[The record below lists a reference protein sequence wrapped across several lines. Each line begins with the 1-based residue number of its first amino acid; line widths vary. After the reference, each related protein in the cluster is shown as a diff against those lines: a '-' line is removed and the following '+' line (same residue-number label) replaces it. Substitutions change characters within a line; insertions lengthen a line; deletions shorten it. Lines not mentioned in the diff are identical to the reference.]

1 MADVYSSITDVAH
14 EVQESLAKVL
24 ELRAADIQQRDM
36 LKTYLGDIEFTGAT
50 SALDVGCGTGVV
62 SRELASR
69 LPSGQVVGID
79 PSPVF
84 LAKARKISAD
94 ISNLKFVEGDSR
106 SLPYCSESFDII
118 VFHTTLS
125 HVPRPEEAI
134 QEAFRVLRPNGVL
147 AVFDGNYTT
156 TTLANG
162 EFDPLQTC
170 ADAAMSAIVHD
181 RWLIQRLPFLI
192 RGAGFSIIKQRS
204 LGIVETHAPEYM
216 LTIADRGAD
225 ALAASGR
232 IGVELAQA
240 LKDEAR
246 RRVISGCFF
255 GSIAYGSIVAHK
267 ADAKNMNL

>member
-1 MADVYSSITDVAH
+1 MSDVYSSIADVDH

-24 ELRAADIQQRDM
+24 ELRAANFQQRDM
-36 LKTYLGDIEFTGAT
+36 LKTYLGDIDFTEVA

-69 LPSGQVVGID
+69 LPGGQVVGID

-84 LAKARKISAD
+84 LAKARKLSAD
-94 ISNLKFVEGDSR
+94 ISNLKFVEGDCR

-134 QEAFRVLRPNGVL
+134 HEAFRVLRLNGVL

-192 RGAGFSIIKQRS
+192 RSAGFLIKKQRS
-204 LGIVETHAPEYM
+204 LGIVETDEPEYM

-225 ALAASGR
+225 VLAANGR

-246 RRVISGCFF
+246 RRVATGYFF